1 MVRVVTSFAALAA
14 GLALAGQAAAADSTY
29 VFDVQVTSGG
39 FVTCGV
45 LGCQRPIAA
54 VAPITSFQVAF
65 ILTRCCLT
73 T

>member
-29 VFDVQVTSGG
+29 VFDVH
-39 FVTCGV
+39 VTCGV